1 MSLPAMSMAF
11 HDKLTEQLQGEW
23 ADMMLAALYNDG
35 GIHLPL
41 LERQRLKEK
50 LMAILQ
56 ITVKT

>member
-1 MSLPAMSMAF
+1 MSMAF

-23 ADMMLAALYNDG
+23 ADMMLAALYNEG